1 MWSTLRKKTGER
13 TFPRVSGMQKK
24 VKAKARRQKA
34 AKKMYVPQVMDSSI
48 SGVTRPMMLQDR
60 VVRIES
66 ISLIKNAVTY
76 KLHIHVAEVVIEMAL
91 DLMERLKISE
101 GRTQPIGA
109 DSENVV
115 SWLLENEGGKRILG
129 IILPKE

>member
-1 MWSTLRKKTGER
+1 
-13 TFPRVSGMQKK
+13 MQKK
-24 VKAKARRQKA
+24 VKANARRQKA

-66 ISLIKNAVTY
+66 ISLLKSAVTY

-91 DLMERLKISE
+91 DLIERLKISE

-115 SWLLENEGGKRILG
+115 S
-129 IILPKE
+129 